1 MKVEK
6 TILIATV
13 FTGFNYGSSLQSYAT
28 ETIIKNI
35 GYCPQIVKLSGSVQ
49 KGRDIRLRKAAAI
62 AFRMLLHP
70 TLIKRTLSTY
80 RQNMSSSLNKHVKKM
95 FNIFTEAQLHPLNLK
110 WGQLKKLAK
119 KESVVACICGSDQ
132 IWNADTLYVDPLYYL
147 RFAPHC
153 KRVAFAPS
161 FGRTTIPKYNIKKIS
176 KWVSDIPY
184 LSVRENSGSDLVNQM
199 TNRVAQVVLDPT
211 LLIERRTWI
220 EFSKKVI
227 VKEDYLLVYF
237 LNEPNDTLK
246 SEIRKFADNHKWK
259 ICCFSQ
265 FAYWHGVADVIVDA
279 GPKEFVSLISN
290 ARFVFTDSFHG
301 TAFSINLN
309 VPFYVF
315 ERAYGLAGKQS
326 TRITSLLSA
335 MGLNE
340 RFIVSLCNRK
350 IIDFPIDFEYSN
362 AVLSKEREKASNY
375 LKKSI
380 SGCKD

>member
-1 MKVEK
+1 M
-6 TILIATV
+6 
-13 FTGFNYGSSLQSYAT
+13 
-28 ETIIKNI
+28 
-35 GYCPQIVKLSGSVQ
+35 GYSPQLVKLSGSVQ
-49 KGRDIRLRKAAAI
+49 KGRDIRIGKVASI

-80 RQNMSSSLNKHVKKM
+80 KQNVSIPLNQTVKEL
-95 FNIFTEAQLHPLNLK
+95 FNGFVETKLQPLNLK
-110 WGQLKKLAK
+110 WRQLKYLSA
-119 KESVVACICGSDQ
+119 ERSVIACVCGSDQ

-161 FGRTTIPKYNIKKIS
+161 FGRATIPKYNIKKIS

-184 LSVRENSGSDLVNQM
+184 LSVRENSGFSLVSQM

-211 LLIERRTWI
+211 LLIDRCTWS
-220 EFSKKVI
+220 EVSKGFTI
-227 VKEDYLLVYF
+227 KENYILVYF
-237 LNEPNDTLK
+237 LNQPSETLK
-246 SEIRKFADNHKWK
+246 NLIRDFAVNHKWK

-265 FAYWHGVADVIVDA
+265 FTYWYGIADIIVDA

-301 TAFSINLN
+301 TAFSVNLN

-326 TRITSLLSA
+326 TRITSLLSQV
-335 MGLNE
+335 GLKE
-340 RFIVSLCNRK
+340 RFVNDLKETEINDL
-350 IIDFPIDFEYSN
+350 PINFGYSN
-362 AVLSKEREKASNY
+362 DILSKERKNACKY
-375 LKKSI
+375 LIESIKS
-380 SGCKD
+380 CED